1 MHARGRARKGERDL
15 LDASLPHT
23 KEPALDHLRS
33 LVFNHLV

>member
-1 MHARGRARKGERDL
+1 MRAGARERERDL

-23 KEPALDHLRS
+23 KEPALDHLGS